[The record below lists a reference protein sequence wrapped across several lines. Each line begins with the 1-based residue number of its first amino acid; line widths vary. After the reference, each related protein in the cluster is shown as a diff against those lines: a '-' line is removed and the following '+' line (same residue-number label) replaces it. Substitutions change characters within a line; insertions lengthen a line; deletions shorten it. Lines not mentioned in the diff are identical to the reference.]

1 MATWKYY
8 EQTGETGGT
17 TSLIYVDSHNGDD
30 ANPGTHLLPKQSL
43 QGGFDAV
50 TNGAIVVI
58 SGYFKESELI
68 LNGGNTTYTLI
79 CEGYCMLDCSNGN
92 LAINNGRR
100 LHINHFDNML
110 YGAEDI
116 INVWAF
122 GFLHL
127 KNVNG
132 FKSFNT
138 STTGYYNVFLENCFT
153 FGLNASLGFWT
164 LNNCIIKN
172 GLTSINNTGF
182 SNTNAAIKNCVLFGD
197 IVLDSNARCT
207 FKNNYI
213 APSTKVEFGNIAGA
227 DLNYNLFQGT
237 LADKITINGTS
248 YNNTEALQAALPTY
262 AVNDLPST
270 TNPLFNGMSDED
282 FTPTESSPL
291 LGAGENGVNIGA
303 FNVSIGQ
310 AADSANWT
318 LSNIDNTTNPD
329 AAVLDGGGSGTLTAT
344 AGIQLFTDGS
354 RRVINRILLPGTVID
369 PEFGETVNSQLS
381 ISGGTPSKY
390 SVEIQY
396 STDGGSTYNG
406 TWLKVPYGS
415 MPLHDTVNNV
425 GNADPAFVSGGR
437 ISATHVLPRITLRN
451 NDI

>member
-43 QGGFDAV
+43 QGGFDTLSVTGAV
-50 TNGAIVVI
+50 IVI
-58 SGYFKESELI
+58 SGYFKESNFI
-68 LNGGNTTYTLI
+68 SVPASI
-79 CEGYCMLDCSNGN
+79 KIIAEGYCLIDVDGGTFATLVAKS
-92 LAINNGRR
+92 INDLSDDLTNTV
-100 LHINHFDNML
+100 D
-110 YGAEDI
+110 
-116 INVWAF
+116 F
-122 GFLHL
+122 GFLH
-127 KNVNG
+127 
-132 FKSFNT
+132 
-138 STTGYYNVFLENCFT
+138 
-153 FGLNASLGFWT
+153 
-164 LNNCIIKN
+164 IKN
-172 GLTSINNTGF
+172 GADMTTPQSLRTSYYNCYLEDCYNFTF
-182 SNTNAAIKNCVLFGD
+182 NSNTFIRFKKCLVKNGFTGQM
-197 IVLDSNARCT
+197 SNRAYVDECT
-207 FKNNYI
+207 FFGTVVGSTVLGCHFKSCYLT
-213 APSTKVEFGNIAGA
+213 PSTKIIFGNIAA
-227 DLNYNLFQGT
+227 SNLNYNLFQGT
-237 LADKITINGTS
+237 LTDKITINGTG

-270 TNPLFNGMSDED
+270 TNPLFNGMSYAD

-329 AAVLDGGGSGTLTAT
+329 AAVLDAGGVGTLTANT
-344 AGIQLFTDGS
+344 GIQLFADGS
-354 RRVINRILLPGTVID
+354 RRVINRISLPGTVID

-381 ISGGTPSKY
+381 SAAGIPSKY

-437 ISATHVLPRITLRN
+437 ISATHILPRITLRN
-451 NDI
+451 NDV

>member
-8 EQTGETGGT
+8 EQTGEAGGT

-43 QGGFDAV
+43 QGGFD
-50 TNGAIVVI
+50 TLSTTGAIIVI
-58 SGYFKESELI
+58 SGYFKENNFISVPQNIKI
-68 LNGGNTTYTLI
+68 LA
-79 CEGYCMLDCSNGN
+79 EGYCLIDVNGGTFVTLVAKN
-92 LAINNGRR
+92 INDLSDDLTNTV
-100 LHINHFDNML
+100 D
-110 YGAEDI
+110 
-116 INVWAF
+116 F
-122 GFLHL
+122 GFLH
-127 KNVNG
+127 
-132 FKSFNT
+132 
-138 STTGYYNVFLENCFT
+138 
-153 FGLNASLGFWT
+153 
-164 LNNCIIKN
+164 IKN
-172 GLTSINNTGF
+172 GADMATPQSIRTSFYNCYLEDCYNFTQ
-182 SNTNAAIKNCVLFGD
+182 NTNTFIKFKNCLIKDGFTGGMASRADINECVFFGTSVGSTSL
-197 IVLDSNARCT
+197 ICS
-207 FKNNYI
+207 FKNCYL
-213 APSTKVEFGNIAGA
+213 APSTKIVFGNIAGA
-227 DLNYNLFQGT
+227 NLNYNLFQGT
-237 LADKITINGTS
+237 LTDKITINGTG
-248 YNNTEALQAALPTY
+248 YNNTEALQVALPTY

-329 AAVLDGGGSGTLTAT
+329 AAVLDGGGSGTLTAN
-344 AGIQLFTDGS
+344 AGIQLFADGS
-354 RRVINRILLPGTVID
+354 RRVISRILLPGTVID

-381 ISGGTPSKY
+381 SAAGIPSKY

-451 NDI
+451 DDV